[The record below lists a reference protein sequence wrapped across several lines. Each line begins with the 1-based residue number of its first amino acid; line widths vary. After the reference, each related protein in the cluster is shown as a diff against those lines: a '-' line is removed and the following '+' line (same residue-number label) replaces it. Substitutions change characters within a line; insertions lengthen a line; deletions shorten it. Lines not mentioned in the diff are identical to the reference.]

1 MFYVFSET
9 LEVVNDD
16 LSSKSVLNV
25 LGSQMIV
32 VLIMLFR
39 ILFLFFSLFS
49 HHAVNKTSFFG
60 VVS

>member
-1 MFYVFSET
+1 MFYVFSEN

-32 VLIMLFR
+32 LLIMPFR
-39 ILFLFFSLFS
+39 ILFFFSLFS